1 MVSWPEM
8 SRIVNDFELC
18 QELLKKSQNGE
29 RIGSTRFPSPRATAR
44 GSNHIPEASEI
55 IVQHHW
61 RNGKPLF
68 RAEWRFAC
76 IRYIMDSRIV
86 ETVRTIGKVGKEQ
99 YQEFVAKR
107 LEERKTQLFDPIKR
121 KKLPLFGSPP
131 LSKQKSQE
139 KMHIASL
146 KSNCSLYSRLY
157 VSCQAR
163 DGNLEGFFCHENQSF
178 PPSLSQYG
186 QLRSGTKSDLL
197 SCLEK
202 ICPAQAEMPNVD
214 ALLLDGAEIL
224 HMQKPGASKTF
235 QEYSQYVFLPY
246 VIGKLRNIRRVDVV
260 WDRYLPNSLKATTQS
275 KRGRSVRRR
284 VMLNTRIPGNWS
296 AFT

>member
-1 MVSWPEM
+1 
-8 SRIVNDFELC
+8 
-18 QELLKKSQNGE
+18 
-29 RIGSTRFPSPRATAR
+29 
-44 GSNHIPEASEI
+44 
-55 IVQHHW
+55 
-61 RNGKPLF
+61 
-68 RAEWRFAC
+68 
-76 IRYIMDSRIV
+76 MDSRIV

-246 VIGKLRNIRRVDVV
+246 VISKLRNVRRVDVV
-260 WDRYLPNSLKATTQS
+260 WDRYLPNSLKATTRS
-275 KRGRSVRRR
+275 KRGRGVRRR
-284 VMLNTRIPGNWS
+284 VMPNTRIPGHWL
-296 AFT
+296 AFLRVDENKVERVAEREKGKRWLLCTGEIIYKNDR